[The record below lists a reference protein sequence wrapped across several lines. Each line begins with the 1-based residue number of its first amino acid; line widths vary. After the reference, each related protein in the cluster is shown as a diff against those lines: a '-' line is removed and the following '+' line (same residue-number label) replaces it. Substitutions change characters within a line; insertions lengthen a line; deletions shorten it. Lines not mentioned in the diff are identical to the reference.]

1 MLCCAH
7 IRRNNGCCTFGGS
20 SLKGRCVRQ
29 GVRVC
34 KYVCARWEAAH
45 SPRSCRGGQCEEGTG
60 LLAKVQYCVLL
71 LGAFCRCAK
80 AIAQVVLLWWL
91 LLLWVAAAR
100 TGTCASE
107 DTTL

>member
-1 MLCCAH
+1 VCA
-7 IRRNNGCCTFGGS
+7 
-20 SLKGRCVRQ
+20 KA
-29 GVRVC
+29 
-34 KYVCARWEAAH
+34 YVCASMCVRDGKQPTRRGPAAGANAKRALARW
-45 SPRSCRGGQCEEGTG
+45 PRCS
-60 LLAKVQYCVLL
+60 VLL

-80 AIAQVVLLWWL
+80 AIAQVLLLWWL